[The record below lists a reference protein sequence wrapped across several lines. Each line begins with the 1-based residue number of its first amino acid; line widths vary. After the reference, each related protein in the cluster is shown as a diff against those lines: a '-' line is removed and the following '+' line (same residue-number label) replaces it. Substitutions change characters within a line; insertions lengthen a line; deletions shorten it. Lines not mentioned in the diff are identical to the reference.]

1 MERRV
6 AVFLWLSVLLVLGQ
20 IFLVNWMNPP
30 EPEAEGDAAP
40 AEAGADDGTAEDGA
54 AEAEGP
60 NTAEDVPAEVAAEDE
75 DAQVA
80 QPVAADDLPAP
91 QRYTLGSLDPASGYR
106 MLVTFTNVG
115 AAMEMAELNSGR
127 LHDLDDLEHHG
138 GYLGYLAVDAVADGA
153 LVHVVGPGTPAA
165 AAGLE
170 VGDIITQLDVPGHGP
185 QAIAGP
191 LALDLALR
199 LSRPG
204 QTATLSFLRDGKP
217 QQVGV
222 TLSQRP
228 LPIVSPEANDQL
240 SFLLTLNSLGED
252 WVADGQDEL
261 PDVKLRSETWNVVEH
276 DEDTIV
282 FERRLTAQQ
291 LAIRKRFELEQA
303 APNEIETENAPVYH
317 LVLTVEL
324 ESLAQQPEPQRQVAY
339 RLDGPT
345 GLPTECWWY
354 ANKIGRHWTGGPG
367 VRDIAMG
374 WWETDF
380 VYHDMVSGVKVADA
394 DVGGPWT
401 KPLIYLGVDAQYF
414 LAALI
419 PQQESPDKSW
429 VASYTPLRVG
439 AVPANAR
446 EKELTN
452 VSFRLISQ
460 RQQLPLNGA
469 LSHTYRI
476 FLGPKRPSLL
486 AQYGLDG
493 SLYYGWFGWTSRPLS
508 ALLHFFYSIVPNYGI
523 SIILLTIC
531 VRMLMFPL
539 SRKQALNAQKMQ
551 ELQPEMKR
559 LAEKYKNNLEQRTKA
574 QQELFRKHNYSPFSG
589 CLPIFIQLPVF
600 IGLYRSLSLDV
611 ELREAPLFWHGFGWA
626 DNLAAPDMLWYW
638 KPFLPAMFAGET
650 GWLGPYFNILPLIT
664 VAIFLWQQKLLM
676 PPATDEQ
683 TAAQQK
689 MMKFMTIFMGVMF
702 FKVASGLCLYFIC
715 SSLWGI
721 AERKLLPKTL
731 PAKNASDGGA
741 GGGDDED
748 DDPAPQ
754 PSSGGN
760 GARRKNRRPARR

>member
-20 IFLVNWMNPP
+20 IWFVSWMNPP
-30 EPEAEGDAAP
+30 EPEAPGEGAP
-40 AEAGADDGTAEDGA
+40 AEAGADGA
-54 AEAEGP
+54 ANAGDPAAPAEAP
-60 NTAEDVPAEVAAEDE
+60 AAEDVAEGAAPAVQPAAEE
-75 DAQVA
+75 
-80 QPVAADDLPAP
+80 DLPPP

-115 AAMEMAELNSGR
+115 AAMEMAELNNGR
-127 LHDLDDLEHHG
+127 LHDLDDLEHFG
-138 GYLGYLAVDAVADGA
+138 GYLGHLAADAAAAGA
-153 LVHVVGPGTPAA
+153 VVQVVGPGTPAA
-165 AAGLE
+165 AAGLQ
-170 VGDIITQLDVPGHGP
+170 VGDVLTQLDVPGHGP
-185 QAIAGP
+185 QPITGP

-204 QTATLSFLRDGKP
+204 QTATLSYVRDGQP
-217 QQVGV
+217 QQVAV
-222 TLSQRP
+222 TLAQRP
-228 LPIVSPEANDQL
+228 LPIVSPEADDQL
-240 SFLLTLNSLGED
+240 SYLLTLNSFGED
-252 WVADGQDEL
+252 WVADGQEEL
-261 PDVKLRSETWNVVEH
+261 PDFKLRSQTWNVIEH
-276 DEDTIV
+276 DADTIV
-282 FERRLTAQQ
+282 FERRLVAQQ
-291 LAIRKRFELEQA
+291 LAIRKRFELVQA
-303 APNEIETENAPVYH
+303 GPDDIATENAPVYH
-317 LVLTVEL
+317 LTLTIEL
-324 ESLAQQPEPQRQVAY
+324 ENLAPAGEAETQLAY

-367 VRDIAMG
+367 TRDIAMG

-380 VYHDMVSGVKVADA
+380 VYHDMVSGVKIADE

-419 PQQESPDKSW
+419 PQHESPDKTW
-429 VASYTPLRVG
+429 VASYAPLRVG

-460 RQQLPLNGA
+460 RQALPAGA
-469 LSHTYRI
+469 TLSHGYRL
-476 FLGPKRPSLL
+476 FLGPKRPALL
-486 AQYGLDG
+486 AQYELDG

-523 SIILLTIC
+523 AIILLTIC

-551 ELQPEMKR
+551 ELQPEIKR
-559 LAEKYKNNLEQRTKA
+559 LAERYKNNLEQRTKA

-638 KPFLPAMFAGET
+638 KPFLPGFLASET
-650 GWLGPYFNILPLIT
+650 GWLGPYFNILPLAT

-731 PAKNASDGGA
+731 PAKNAPESGSDG
-741 GGGDDED
+741 D
-748 DDPAPQ
+748 DDDDGPAASPAP
-754 PSSGGN
+754 GGN
-760 GARRKNRRPARR
+760 GARRKDRRPARR